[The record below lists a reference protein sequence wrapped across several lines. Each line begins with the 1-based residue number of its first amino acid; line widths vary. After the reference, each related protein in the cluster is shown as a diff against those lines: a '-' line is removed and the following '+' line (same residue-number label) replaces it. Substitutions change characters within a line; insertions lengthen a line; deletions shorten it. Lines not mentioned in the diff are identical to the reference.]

1 MINMVGIPKN
11 LNTKRDVTNLQ
22 QMAKENLIDR
32 KEWTER
38 LKEMTKEDMFPIPVL
53 EKGEGYFIIPKTE
66 RELPAI
72 YSAVPMVIPET
83 EGTPMET
90 EVFKITG
97 EAPESGFVELNG
109 GYQEAERLELTQEEI
124 KKMIE
129 ELM

>member
-1 MINMVGIPKN
+1 MVGIPKT

-22 QMAKENLIDR
+22 QMAKENLINR
-32 KEWTER
+32 KEWIEK
-38 LKEMTKEDMFPIPVL
+38 LKEMTKEDIFRLPVL
-53 EKGEGYFIIPKTE
+53 KKEEGYFTIPKTE
-66 RELPAI
+66 RELPVI
-72 YSAVPMVIPET
+72 YSAIPMVIPET

-90 EVFKITG
+90 EVYKITG
-97 EAPESGFVELNG
+97 EAPENGFIELNG